1 MELSPLPIGYAL
13 ALDLPENYQH
23 SVYLMTLCGYP
34 RIYSH
39 DHVRSSY
46 MVMTNEII
54 EGSRYM
60 QITIYQEP
68 MFDKLFQFTEIEH
81 LNTPTPIINKIV

>member
-23 SVYLMTLCGYP
+23 YVYLMTLCGYP

-39 DHVRSSY
+39 DRVSPCY
-46 MVMTNEII
+46 MVVQNEII
-54 EGSRYM
+54 NDSRYM
-60 QITIYQEP
+60 HISIYEEP
-68 MFDKLFQFTEIEH
+68 EFDRKFKFTETE
-81 LNTPTPIINKIV
+81 LVLSPTPITYKIV